1 MTPRQI
7 SHYRIIQTLGKGGMG
22 EVFLAEDTKHH
33 DRKVALKLLPPE
45 VTRDETRLRRF
56 RQEARAI
63 LALNHPNILTIYEI
77 GEEESLYFIATE
89 FIDGLTL
96 RTFLA
101 RNHMEIEKALDVA
114 IQVAAALDAA
124 HTAGIIHRDIKPENI
139 MLRTDGYVKVLD
151 FGLAKLSEKNGLAQT
166 AHDPEAVTV
175 PLTDTDPGAVIGTT
189 GYMSPEQARGLAVD
203 ARTDIFSFGCVLYE
217 MVAGRAPFSGETKND
232 IIALLLNRDPLP
244 LIRFAPTAPL
254 ELQRIVA
261 KALAKDKE
269 ERYQTIKD
277 LLIDL
282 RGLKRDLEFTARLER
297 SADPTLTTSGGVRHS
312 GHLSFETGAG
322 SQLSHSQHSQSART
336 DEMRAARA
344 TTTAGSFLSVFGRHA
359 TAILFAL
366 FAIAIGV
373 TAAALY
379 LTRQTKTINS
389 VAILPFTNASH
400 NPNAEYLSDGLTESI
415 ISSLSQLP
423 NLKVM
428 SRSAVFRYKG
438 QNLDAQEVG
447 RKLGVGAV
455 LMGSVDQIGDSLII
469 KTELIDVSDGSQLWG
484 EQYNRKISD
493 LIAVQQEIAWKI
505 SKKLKLRLTG
515 EEEKRITK
523 HYTENTEAYQLYLKG
538 RYFWNKRDK
547 ESLNS
552 GIRSFQ
558 EAIKI
563 DPAYA
568 LAYSG
573 MADSYAVL
581 ADIGAV
587 APNDAMPRAK
597 AAAERAIEIDP
608 ELAEGYTSLGFVKL
622 SYDWDW
628 PAAERDFKRALD
640 LNPNYATAHQW
651 YASYLLQMGR
661 YEDATEEIKKAQQL
675 DPLSLIINA
684 NKGYYLYFARQ
695 YDAAIEQYRRTLE
708 IDPNFGVGR
717 FYLAQA
723 YVQKRMYAEAIGE
736 FQKLRTATGQDLE
749 ADAAL
754 AHAYARSG
762 KREEAER
769 ILTEMKELQQ
779 TRYVSPL
786 YIATVYAGLGDADQA
801 IEWLDKAFD
810 ARHPGLVLIKVDP
823 MFDSLRSDRRFQE
836 LLRRFDRVP

>member
-1 MTPRQI
+1 
-7 SHYRIIQTLGKGGMG
+7 MG

-101 RNHMEIEKALDVA
+101 RNHMEIEKALDVS

-151 FGLAKLSEKNGLAQT
+151 FGLAKLSEKASLTETG
-166 AHDPEAVTV
+166 HDPEAVTV

-217 MVAGRAPFSGETKND
+217 MVAGRAPFSGDSKND

-244 LIRFAPTAPL
+244 LARFAPTAPL

-297 SADPTLTTSGGVRHS
+297 SADPGFTTSGGIRHS
-312 GHLSFETGAG
+312 GHLSFETGASLSSG
-322 SQLSHSQHSQSART
+322 VSHSQNSQTART

-344 TTTAGSFLSVFGRHA
+344 TTTAGSFLAGLKRHR
-359 TAILFAL
+359 FAL
-366 FAIAIGV
+366 IFALLAVV
-373 TAAALY
+373 TALVAGGLY

-389 VAILPFTNASH
+389 VAILPFTNGSN

-447 RKLGVGAV
+447 HKLGVGAV
-455 LMGSVDQIGDSLII
+455 LMGTVDQIGDNLVI

-505 SKKLKLRLTG
+505 SKKLRLRLTG

-523 HYTENTEAYQLYLKG
+523 HYTDNTEAYQLYLKG

-573 MADSYAVL
+573 MADSYALL

-587 APNDAMPRAK
+587 APNEAMPRAK
-597 AAAERAIEIDP
+597 SAAERAIEIDP

-661 YEDATEEIKKAQQL
+661 YGDATEEIKQAQQL

-723 YVQKRMYAEAIGE
+723 YVQKRMYTEAISE
-736 FQKLRTATGQDLE
+736 FQKLRTSTGQDLE

-754 AHAYARSG
+754 AHAYARAG
-762 KREEAER
+762 RREEAEK
-769 ILTEMKELQQ
+769 ILAEMKELQQ
-779 TRYVSPL
+779 SRYVSPL
-786 YIATVYAGLGDADQA
+786 YIATVHAGLGEVDEA
-801 IEWLDKAFD
+801 IEWLNKAFD

-823 MFDSLRSDRRFQE
+823 MFDSLREDRRFQE
-836 LLRRFDRVP
+836 LLRRFDRVS

>member
-1 MTPRQI
+1 
-7 SHYRIIQTLGKGGMG
+7 MG

-33 DRKVALKLLPPE
+33 DRKVALKLLPSDM
-45 VTRDETRLRRF
+45 TQDETRLRRF

-77 GEEESLYFIATE
+77 GEEDSLYFIATE
-89 FIDGLTL
+89 FIDGVTL
-96 RTFLA
+96 RTHLA
-101 RNHMEIEKALDVA
+101 RNHMETEKALDVA

-124 HTAGIIHRDIKPENI
+124 HTAGIVHRDIKPENI

-151 FGLAKLSEKNGLAQT
+151 FGLAKLGEKITEGET
-166 AHDPEAVTV
+166 GHDPEAITV
-175 PLTDTDPGAVIGTT
+175 PLSDTNPGAVIGTT
-189 GYMSPEQARGLAVD
+189 GYMSPEQARGQVVD
-203 ARTDIFSFGCVLYE
+203 ARTDIFSFGVVLYE
-217 MVAGRAPFSGETKND
+217 MVAGRAPFVGETKND
-232 IIALLLNRDPLP
+232 IIVSLLNRDPLP
-244 LIRFAPTAPL
+244 LFRFSPTAPP
-254 ELQRIVA
+254 ELQRIVT
-261 KALAKDKE
+261 KALSKDKE

-277 LLIDL
+277 MLIDL
-282 RGLKRDLEFTARLER
+282 RGLKRELEFSARLER
-297 SADPTLTTSGGVRHS
+297 SADPGFSTSGGTRLSGQSYYEPGHS
-312 GHLSFETGAG
+312 TT
-322 SQLSHSQHSQSART
+322 RT
-336 DEMRAARA
+336 DEMHAARSTIGA
-344 TTTAGSFLSVFGRHA
+344 DTFMGKVNRHRAVLILSIVA
-359 TAILFAL
+359 LILAL
-366 FAIAIGV
+366 GLG
-373 TAAALY
+373 ALY
-379 LTRQTKTINS
+379 FSQRGHVINS
-389 VAILPFTNASH
+389 VAILPFVNGSH

-415 ISSLSQLP
+415 ISSISQLP

-438 QNLDAQEVG
+438 QNIDAQEVG

-455 LMGSVDQIGDSLII
+455 LMGTVDQIGDSLII

-493 LIAVQQEIAWKI
+493 LISVQQEISWKI
-505 SKKLKLRLTG
+505 SKRLRLRLTG
-515 EEEKRITK
+515 EDEKRITK

-547 ESLNS
+547 ESLNN

-558 EAIKI
+558 DAIKI
-563 DPAYA
+563 DPGYA

-573 MADSYAVL
+573 MADSYALL

-587 APNDAMPRAK
+587 APNEAMPRAK
-597 AAAERAIEIDP
+597 AAAERAIELDN
-608 ELAEGYTSLGFVKL
+608 ELAEGYTSLAFVKL
-622 SYDWDW
+622 SYDWAW
-628 PAAERDFKRALD
+628 PAAESDFKRALE

-661 YEDATEEIKKAQQL
+661 YDDATEEIKRAQQL

-695 YDAAIEQYRRTLE
+695 YDDAIEQYRKTLE

-723 YVQKRMYAEAIGE
+723 YVQKKMYGEAIAE
-736 FQKLRTATGQDLE
+736 FQKLITTPGDDLE
-749 ADAAL
+749 TAAAL
-754 AHAYARSG
+754 GYAYAQSG
-762 KREEAER
+762 RRAEAQK
-769 ILTEMKELQQ
+769 ILTEIIELSK

-786 YIATVYAGLGDADQA
+786 YIATIHTGLGERDQA
-801 IEWLDKAFD
+801 IEWLYKAYD

-823 MFDSLRSDRRFQE
+823 MFDSLRGDERFQQ

>member
-1 MTPRQI
+1 MTTPRLI
-7 SHYRIIQTLGKGGMG
+7 SHYRVIETLGKGGMG

-33 DRKVALKLLPPE
+33 DRKVALKLLPADM
-45 VTRDETRLRRF
+45 TQDETRLRRF

-77 GEEESLYFIATE
+77 GEEDSIYFIATE
-89 FIDGLTL
+89 FIAGVTL
-96 RTFLA
+96 RTHLA
-101 RNHMEIEKALDVA
+101 RNHMETEKALDVA

-124 HTAGIIHRDIKPENI
+124 HTAGIVHRDIKPENI

-151 FGLAKLSEKNGLAQT
+151 FGLAKLTEKLADGET
-166 AHDPEAVTV
+166 GHDPEAITV
-175 PLTDTDPGAVIGTT
+175 PLSDTNPGAVIGTT
-189 GYMSPEQARGLAVD
+189 GYMSPEQARGLMVD
-203 ARTDIFSFGCVLYE
+203 ARTDIFSFGVVLYE
-217 MVAGRAPFSGETKND
+217 MVAGRAPFVGETKND
-232 IIALLLNRDPLP
+232 IIVSLLNRDPLP
-244 LIRFAPTAPL
+244 LARFAPSVPP
-254 ELQRIVA
+254 ELQRIVT
-261 KALAKDKE
+261 KALSKDKE

-277 LLIDL
+277 MLIDL
-282 RGLKRDLEFTARLER
+282 RGLKKDLEFTTRLER
-297 SADPTLTTSGGVRHS
+297 SADPGLSGSGGTRLS
-312 GHLSFETGAG
+312 GQSTFEPGQYQT
-322 SQLSHSQHSQSART
+322 RT
-336 DEMRAARA
+336 DEMTAARS
-344 TTTAGSFLSVFGRHA
+344 TTSANSVIEKAHRNRAVLVLS
-359 TAILFAL
+359 I
-366 FAIAIGV
+366 IAIIL
-373 TAAALY
+373 ALSLGGLY
-379 LTRQTKTINS
+379 FARRGKTINS
-389 VAILPFTNASH
+389 VAILPFVNGSQ

-438 QNLDAQEVG
+438 QNIDAQEVG

-455 LMGSVDQIGDSLII
+455 LMGTVDQIGDNLVI

-484 EQYNRKISD
+484 ERYDRKISD

-505 SKKLKLRLTG
+505 SKRLRLRLTG
-515 EEEKRITK
+515 EDEKRITK

-547 ESLNS
+547 ESLNN

-558 EAIKI
+558 DAIKI

-573 MADSYAVL
+573 MADSYALL

-587 APNDAMPRAK
+587 APNEAMPRAK
-597 AAAERAIEIDP
+597 AAAERAIELDN
-608 ELAEGYTSLGFVKL
+608 ELAEGYTSAGFVKL
-622 SYDWDW
+622 SYDWAW
-628 PAAERDFKRALD
+628 PAAESDFKRALE

-661 YEDATEEIKKAQQL
+661 YNDATEEIKRAQQL

-695 YDAAIEQYRRTLE
+695 YDAAIEQYRKTLE

-717 FYLAQA
+717 YYLAQA
-723 YVQKRMYAEAIGE
+723 YVQKRMYGEAIAE
-736 FQKLRTATGQDLE
+736 FQKLITTPADDLE
-749 ADAAL
+749 TAAAL
-754 AHAYARSG
+754 GFAYAQSG
-762 KREEAER
+762 RRAEAQK
-769 ILTEMKELQQ
+769 ILTEITELSKS
-779 TRYVSPL
+779 RYVSPL
-786 YIATVYAGLGDADQA
+786 YIATIHTGLGERDQA
-801 IEWLDKAFD
+801 IEWLYKAYD

-823 MFDSLRSDRRFQE
+823 MFDSLRDDQRFQE
-836 LLRRFDRVP
+836 LLRRFDRPS

>member
-1 MTPRQI
+1 VTPRLI
-7 SHYRIIQTLGKGGMG
+7 SHYRILQTLGKGGMG

-33 DRKVALKLLPPE
+33 DRKVALKLLPPDMTE
-45 VTRDETRLRRF
+45 DETRLRRF

-77 GEEESLYFIATE
+77 GEEGSLYFIATE

-101 RNHMEIEKALDVA
+101 RNHMEVEKALDVA

-124 HTAGIIHRDIKPENI
+124 HTAGIVHRDIKPENI

-151 FGLAKLSEKNGLAQT
+151 FGLAKLGEKNAVTETG
-166 AHDPEAVTV
+166 HDPEAVTV
-175 PLTDTDPGAVIGTT
+175 PLSDTDPGAVIGTT
-189 GYMSPEQARGLAVD
+189 GYMSPEQARGLGVD
-203 ARTDIFSFGCVLYE
+203 ARTDIFSFGVVLYE

-244 LIRFAPTAPL
+244 LARFAPAAPL

-261 KALAKDKE
+261 KALAKDKD
-269 ERYQTIKD
+269 ERYQTVKD

-282 RGLKRDLEFTARLER
+282 RGLKKDLEFATRLER
-297 SADPTLTTSGGVRHS
+297 SADPGLSTSAGHRQS
-312 GHLSFETGAG
+312 GHLSFETGQG
-322 SQLSHSQHSQSART
+322 IHSSSPAART

-344 TTTAGSFLSVFGRHA
+344 TATATGSFFGVGGRRLAVVLALIALAVALGAAVFY
-359 TAILFAL
+359 F
-366 FAIAIGV
+366 
-373 TAAALY
+373 
-379 LTRQTKTINS
+379 TRGEKTINS
-389 VAILPFTNASH
+389 VAILPFVNGSH

-423 NLKVM
+423 NMKVM

-455 LMGSVDQIGDSLII
+455 LMGTVDQIGDSLVI

-484 EQYNRKISD
+484 EQYNRKLSD
-493 LIAVQQEIAWKI
+493 LIAVQQEISWKI
-505 SKKLKLRLTG
+505 SKKLRLRLTG

-523 HYTENTEAYQLYLKG
+523 HYTDNTDAYQLYLKG
-538 RYFWNKRDK
+538 RYFWNKRGKD
-547 ESLNS
+547 SLNQ

-573 MADSYAVL
+573 MADSYALL

-587 APNDAMPRAK
+587 APNEAMPRAK
-597 AAAERAIEIDP
+597 TAAERAIEIDP
-608 ELAEGYTSLGFVKL
+608 ELAEGYTSMGFVKL

-628 PAAERDFKRALD
+628 PSAERDFKRALD

-661 YEDATEEIKKAQQL
+661 YEDATEEIKQAQQL

-723 YVQKRMYAEAIGE
+723 YVQKKMYAEAIAE
-736 FQKLRTATGQDLE
+736 FQKLRSSPGEDLE
-749 ADAAL
+749 TAAAL
-754 AHAYARSG
+754 AYAYARSG
-762 KREEAER
+762 RREEAQK
-769 ILTEMKELQQ
+769 ILAEMIELQKS
-779 TRYVSPL
+779 RYVSPL
-786 YIATVYAGLGDADQA
+786 YIATVHTGLENQDAA
-801 IEWLDKAFD
+801 VEWLNKAYD
-810 ARHPGLVLIKVDP
+810 ARHPGLVLIRIDP
-823 MFDSLRSDRRFQE
+823 MFDGLRGDRRFQE
-836 LLRRFDRVP
+836 LLRRFDRTP